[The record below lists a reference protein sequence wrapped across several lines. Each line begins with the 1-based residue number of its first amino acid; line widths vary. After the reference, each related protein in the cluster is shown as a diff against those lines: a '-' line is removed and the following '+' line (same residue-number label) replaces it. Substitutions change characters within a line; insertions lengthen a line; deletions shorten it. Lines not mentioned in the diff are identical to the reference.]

1 MAAKKDLFGPE
12 RDEVFTKYG
21 ELRGDVH
28 YAGYSFGRACAH
40 LKWMLEGDRWKLG
53 GRFGEPNAF
62 LASLDFG
69 SLKKTAE
76 ERQQI
81 ANLIK
86 DAMPAATNRQI
97 ARTLGVGRRTID
109 RDVGP
114 KGPAAGARSAQTNGR
129 DGSGGSN
136 GPTTISGERAAQFV
150 GRKEMGAADRRARVL
165 ADEQRILDLVPAPG
179 KYRTLVIDP
188 AWEYDGLSL
197 AGRAKPAYAMQTLDQ
212 LRGLD
217 LRQWADDAGCHLYVW
232 TTNNFIVEAGKLIE
246 HWGFQYRTIL
256 TWLKPPPFGLG
267 SYFRG
272 GAEHVLFAT
281 LGDTTTR
288 PAAASISTVFEAA
301 RGQHSEKP
309 ETFYDIVRVASYP
322 PYGEGNQRVPRQGFF
337 DLFEPANRAA
347 AAD

>member
-1 MAAKKDLFGPE
+1 MAPKKDLFGPE
-12 RDEVFTKYG
+12 RDEIFTKYG

-28 YAGYSFGRACAH
+28 YAGYSFGRACDH
-40 LKWMLEGDRWKLG
+40 LKWMLQGDRWRCA
-53 GRFGEPNAF
+53 GRFGEVNAF
-62 LASLDFG
+62 MASLDLG
-69 SLKKTAE
+69 SLQKSAE
-76 ERQQI
+76 ERAELARLII
-81 ANLIK
+81 A
-86 DAMPAATNRQI
+86 AQPTVTNRQI
-97 ARTLGVGRRTID
+97 ARTLGVSHSTINS
-109 RDVGP
+109 DVGNNRP
-114 KGPAAGARSAQTNGR
+114 RPGGKAAQTKGLDN
-129 DGSGGSN
+129 GSGKYL
-136 GPTTISGERAAQFV
+136 PTTISGEKAAKMV
-150 GRKEMGAADRRARVL
+150 ARKETAAADFIAKHA
-165 ADEQRILDLVPAPG
+165 ADEQRVLDLVPAPG

-188 AWEYDGLSL
+188 AWEYEGLSL
-197 AGRAKPAYAMQTLDQ
+197 AGRVQPAYARQSLDQ

-232 TTNNFIVEAGKLIE
+232 TTNNFILEAGKLIE
-246 HWGFQYRTIL
+246 HWGFQYRTVL

-309 ETFYDIVRVASYP
+309 EAFYHVVRAASYP
-322 PYGEGNQRVPRQGFF
+322 PYGEGNQRVPREGFAN
-337 DLFEPANRAA
+337 LFEPANRAA